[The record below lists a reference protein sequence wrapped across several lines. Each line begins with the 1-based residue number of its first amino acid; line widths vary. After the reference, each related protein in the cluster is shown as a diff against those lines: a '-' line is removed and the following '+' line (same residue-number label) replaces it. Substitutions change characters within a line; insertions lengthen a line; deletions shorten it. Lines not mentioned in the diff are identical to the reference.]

1 MRRRRTYR
9 AAVLRALLL
18 LLCFPPGHGLLA
30 QQDPLFS
37 QYMFNTLAFNPG
49 YAGSAD
55 VLTAMALSRHQWVG
69 FAGAP
74 NTQTLVVHSPLP
86 GRTLAIGGSILND
99 AIGPSQQTSAFVD
112 AAYRIRTGARS
123 RLAFGLKGGIGF
135 YQADLAALSTVQ
147 AEPANLNISGKV
159 LPNFGFGLYWHS
171 PRHYLGLSAPKL
183 LENTIGSD
191 GTVVVSREIRHYFL
205 MGGYVVDL
213 NRDLRF
219 KPGFMLR
226 AVQGA
231 PLSLDI
237 NANFLLRDK
246 VWFGALYR
254 FSSGPGFMAQY
265 RFTEQLR
272 GGYAFD
278 LTTTRIGA
286 YSAGTHEV
294 MVSYDLNFNTGRTLS
309 PRYF

>member
-1 MRRRRTYR
+1 MRDRRTYHR
-9 AAVLRALLL
+9 GMRRLLPLLATLVLGMDVR
-18 LLCFPPGHGLLA
+18 A
-30 QQDPLFS
+30 QQDPLYS

-55 VLTAMALSRHQWVG
+55 VLSVMALSRHQWVG

-86 GRTLAIGGSILND
+86 GRSMALGGSVLHD
-99 AIGPSQQTSAFVD
+99 AIGPSRQTSAFID
-112 AAYRIRTGARS
+112 AAYRIRTGERT
-123 RLAFGLKGGIGF
+123 RLAFGVKGGLGF
-135 YQADLAALSTVQ
+135 YQADLASLSTVQ
-147 AEPANLNISGKV
+147 AESANINISGKV

-171 PRHYLGLSAPKL
+171 PTYYLGLSAPKL

-191 GTVVVSREIRHYFL
+191 GTVVVNREFRHYFL
-205 MGGYVVDL
+205 LGGYVLDL

-219 KPGFMLR
+219 KPSFMLR

-231 PLSLDI
+231 PLSLDL

-254 FSSGPGFMAQY
+254 FSSGLGFMAQY
-265 RFTEQLR
+265 RFTDQLR
-272 GGYAFD
+272 AGYAFD

-286 YSAGTHEV
+286 YNAGTHEV
-294 MVSYDLNFNTGRTLS
+294 MISYDLNFNTGRTIS